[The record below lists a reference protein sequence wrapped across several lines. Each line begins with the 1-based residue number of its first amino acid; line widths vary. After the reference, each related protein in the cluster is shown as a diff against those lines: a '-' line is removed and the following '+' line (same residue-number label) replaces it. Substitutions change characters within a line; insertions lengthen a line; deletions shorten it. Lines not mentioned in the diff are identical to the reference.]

1 MWRTQKKNGKNFY
14 QWMVFIASEKDAEL
28 SADDYDEI
36 LNRAIEGDLEAFSL
50 LYEEYIHK
58 IYNYIYYRI
67 GNHHDAEDLTAR
79 VFYRALGHIRDFTPK
94 GVPFSAWLYRIAH
107 NLVANWYRD
116 KSRRKEISLEEYFET
131 TSNDYQLEKYLM
143 QAQEDELLLKA
154 IRSMGAERQQLLILK
169 LVEGLSNSEIGLIM
183 GRSEGA
189 IKSLYHRTLKSL
201 RRKIEKIQQ
210 E

>member
-1 MWRTQKKNGKNFY
+1 MENSEKNGKNFY

-116 KSRRKEISLEEYFET
+116 KSRKKEISLEEYFET
-131 TSNDYQLEKYLM
+131 TSNDYQLEKHLM

>member
-1 MWRTQKKNGKNFY
+1 MENSEKNGKNFY

-116 KSRRKEISLEEYFET
+116 KSRKKEISLEEYFET